1 MDALR
6 WFLLLLG
13 AIILIAIYWYGK
25 RAEARRAARD
35 GERDEPYFHPES
47 APVDDEPVAPEDEW
61 DILPIARS
69 SGMLGRTSKPEPT
82 VDHTEVP
89 AEPAMDTTPA
99 EPPPTVPVARPATPR
114 TAPHPKPQPE
124 EAEESGED
132 FEVILIVHVV
142 AAADAPLDGPSL
154 ADAFAELDLDLD
166 ERGVFI
172 RADELGGAP
181 QFGVVN
187 MVKPG
192 VFAEDA
198 LASLETPGISLFLT
212 LPGPDSPMVA
222 FRAMSD
228 CARRLAERF
237 DARLEDETH
246 STLSTQTLTHMEERV
261 REFIQHRARTARSTR

>member
-6 WFLLLLG
+6 WLLLLLG

-25 RAEARRAARD
+25 RAEARRAPRD
-35 GERDEPYFHPES
+35 DERDEPYFQPDAHDE
-47 APVDDEPVAPEDEW
+47 AEPVAPEDEW
-61 DILPIARS
+61 DILPIARPMDDAAS
-69 SGMLGRTSKPEPT
+69 SSVSVPET
-82 VDHTEVP
+82 RQATAATEVAASTAPEQAPP
-89 AEPAMDTTPA
+89 ARPV
-99 EPPPTVPVARPATPR
+99 EPPPPTAARPPRATS
-114 TAPHPKPQPE
+114 PE
-124 EAEESGED
+124 EPPEAD

-142 AAADAPLDGPSL
+142 AGDELLSGPSL
-154 ADAFAELDLDLD
+154 TDAFDELNLELD

-172 RADELGGAP
+172 RADELGGVP

-192 VFAEDA
+192 VFAEEA